1 MAGWGRKTGRQ
12 MASVEIRDLGL
23 RRADHADQAVW
34 ALREVS
40 LTVADGE
47 FLTLVG
53 PSGAGKTTLLRLIA
67 GLEAPTQGEIAI
79 DGRNMSGVEPRARD
93 VAMVFQGQALYPHLT
108 ARENLGLGLVLRKR
122 PRAEIERRVAEAA
135 RLLGLEACLDRRP
148 SGLSGGERQRVALGR
163 ALVRRPRV
171 FLLDEPLSNLDAPHR
186 LQLREAMLRL
196 HGELRAT
203 MIHVTHD
210 QGEALSMGDRVAVLH
225 RGALQQVAEP
235 LRLYQQPANRFVAE
249 FIGNPPMNLLEG
261 RLTTQPDGLVFQ
273 VGREDGGR
281 EGVLRLRLPQGPAQ
295 ILRGLAGRTL
305 ICGVRAEEVECT
317 PTGAHES
324 GLGSGQVERREAVG
338 AEVLLRVTLGD
349 QSLLAR
355 GPGRLA
361 LQPGQR
367 VALRI
372 EPETIRFFDPQ
383 TGKSVAPLSS

>member
-122 PRAEIERRVAEAA
+122 PRAEIERRVAEAG

-148 SGLSGGERQRVALGR
+148 SALSGGERQRVALGR
-163 ALVRRPRV
+163 ALVRRTRV

-196 HGELRAT
+196 HEQLKAT

-225 RGALQQVAEP
+225 DGVLQQVAEP
-235 LRLYQQPANRFVAE
+235 LRLCQQPANQFVAE
-249 FIGNPPMNLLEG
+249 FIGAGPP
-261 RLTTQPDGLVFQ
+261 
-273 VGREDGGR
+273 
-281 EGVLRLRLPQGPAQ
+281 
-295 ILRGLAGRTL
+295 
-305 ICGVRAEEVECT
+305 
-317 PTGAHES
+317 
-324 GLGSGQVERREAVG
+324 
-338 AEVLLRVTLGD
+338 
-349 QSLLAR
+349 
-355 GPGRLA
+355 A
-361 LQPGQR
+361 L
-367 VALRI
+367 
-372 EPETIRFFDPQ
+372 
-383 TGKSVAPLSS
+383 